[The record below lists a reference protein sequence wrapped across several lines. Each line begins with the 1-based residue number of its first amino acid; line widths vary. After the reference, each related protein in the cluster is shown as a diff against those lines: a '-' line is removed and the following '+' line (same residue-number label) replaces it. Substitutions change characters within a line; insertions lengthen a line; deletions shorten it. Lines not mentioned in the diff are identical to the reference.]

1 MERKEKTENGNYKNE
16 HSRAKRHT
24 CGIKYSQ
31 GGHYSRLGM
40 GKVRVSEH
48 KWQSNRNYAT
58 EGKKIDRKR

>member
-1 MERKEKTENGNYKNE
+1 MERTEKTENGNYKNE

-48 KWQSNRNYAT
+48 K
-58 EGKKIDRKR
+58 